1 MDERSP
7 IAKELGAK
15 EEVIAKGFSKKLEN
29 ALSHYAPTAPSTTL

>member
-15 EEVIAKGFSKKLEN
+15 EEVIAKGFSKKLLQN
-29 ALSHYAPTAPSTTL
+29 L